1 MTTPTKL
8 PALRRELTA
17 DTTVASGDV
26 ITFPFASD
34 TPVDRG
40 WGREILD
47 VRGMDT
53 SRIKA
58 GAVPLLFNHNW
69 DMPVGMVEDGYVGR
83 DGRGYAKA
91 KWFSHDDARKVR
103 SMVEGGLRN
112 VSFGYRVD
120 EFEDAGDGDYI
131 ARSFQP
137 HEISIVS
144 VPADIAVGLGRSE
157 DNEVKEVRVI
167 RAAHGKADD
176 TAATE
181 DVNMTEQSSSAAT
194 SAEMIRDVDPAG
206 EKLRQRALENLGD
219 SYGIHSD
226 VIRRWKD
233 EDISVA
239 EATRQTLKIVAE
251 RTKAEN
257 AVTAVGMSP
266 TETRQYSLIRAI
278 NAVVHKDWKNAG
290 LELEAHQAIQ
300 KRSGKLLNE
309 HSFYVPLEVQKRDL
323 AVASSG
329 GGYLVST
336 DNVGFI
342 ELLRNRSVVLQMGAT
357 RLSGLQGNIAIPKQ
371 TAASTAY
378 WLSSETSTITE
389 SQPTISQLT
398 LGPKTVGAY
407 TEISR
412 QLTLQSSPDA
422 ESLVMADLAR
432 VVALA
437 ADVAA
442 LRGSGAGGE
451 PMGIVN
457 VSGIGSVSGT
467 SLAYAG
473 ILEFQSDVAAN
484 NVMPARGGY
493 VTTPAVAALM
503 MAEFVGGSGTET
515 PVWAGNIWDG
525 QMAGYRAMASNQM
538 SSATMLFGDW
548 SDLVWAEW
556 GVLEIEV
563 NPYASFQ
570 AGIIGVRAMYTMDV
584 GLRYAGAFSYAHT
597 IT

>member
-1 MTTPTKL
+1 MKL
-8 PALRRELTA
+8 PALRRDITA
-17 DTTVASGDV
+17 DIEVRSGDR

-34 TPVDRG
+34 MPVERG

-53 SRIKA
+53 SRFAA

-69 DMPVGMVEDGYVGR
+69 DAVVGMAEKAWVGKDNRAYVQ
-83 DGRGYAKA
+83 AK
-91 KWFSHDDARKVR
+91 FFDHPDAQKVR

-112 VSFGYRVD
+112 VSFGYRVT
-120 EFEDAGDGDYI
+120 EFEDAGNGDYI
-131 ARSFQP
+131 ARQFEP
-137 HEISIVS
+137 HEVSIVS
-144 VPADIAVGLGRSE
+144 VPADYRVGLGRSE
-157 DNEVKEVRVI
+157 DNEHLEVRVS
-167 RAAHGKADD
+167 RASTGKAEQP
-176 TAATE
+176 AATE
-181 DVNMTEQSSSAAT
+181 DVHMTEKDSSAAT
-194 SAEMIRDVDPAG
+194 SAEMVREIDPTA

-219 SYGIHSD
+219 QYGIHGD

-233 EDISVA
+233 EDISVG
-239 EATRQTLKIVAE
+239 EATRQTLKIIAE
-251 RTKAEN
+251 RSKAET
-257 AVTAVGMSP
+257 AVTHVGLSP
-266 TETRQYSLIRAI
+266 REQRSYSLIKAI
-278 NAVVHKDWKNAG
+278 NGVVHKDWKHAG
-290 LELEAHQAIQ
+290 LELEAHQEIQ
-300 KRSGKLLNE
+300 KRTGKILSEN
-309 HSFYVPLEVQKRDL
+309 SFFVPLEVQKRDL
-323 AVASSG
+323 SVAASG

-357 RLSGLQGNIAIPKQ
+357 RLSGLQGNVAIPKQ
-371 TAASTAY
+371 TAAATAY

-389 SQPTISQLT
+389 SQQTIGQLT

-422 ESLVMADLAR
+422 ESLVMSDLAR

-451 PMGIVN
+451 PQGIVGTT
-457 VSGIGSVSGT
+457 GIGSVSGT
-467 SLAYAG
+467 SLGYTG
-473 ILEFQSDVAAN
+473 ILEFQTDVASA

-503 MAEFVGGSGTET
+503 MAEQRFSSTDT
-515 PVWAGNIWDG
+515 PLWVGNIWDG
-525 QMAGYRAMASNQM
+525 QMAGYRAMAS
-538 SSATMLFGDW
+538 GDW
-548 SDLVWAEW
+548 ADLIWAEW
-556 GVLEIEV
+556 GILEVEV
-563 NPYASFQ
+563 NPYASFA

-584 GLRYAGAFSYAHT
+584 GVRYAGAFSYASG
-597 IT
+597 IS

>member
-1 MTTPTKL
+1 MSQPMKL
-8 PALRRELTA
+8 PALRRDLTA
-17 DTTVASGDV
+17 DIEVRSGEK
-26 ITFPFASD
+26 ISFPFASD
-34 TPVDRG
+34 APVERG

-47 VRGMDT
+47 MRGMDT
-53 SRIKA
+53 SRFAA

-69 DMPVGMVEDGYVGR
+69 DAVVGMAEKAWVGADKRGYVQ
-83 DGRGYAKA
+83 AKFFDHPEA
-91 KWFSHDDARKVR
+91 QKVR

-112 VSFGYRVD
+112 VSFGYRVT
-120 EFEDAGDGDYI
+120 EFEDAGNGDFI
-131 ARSFQP
+131 ARAFEP
-137 HEISIVS
+137 HEVSIVS
-144 VPADIAVGLGRSE
+144 VPADASVGVGRSE
-157 DNEVKEVRVI
+157 DNEQMEVRI
-167 RAAHGKADD
+167 LRTGNGKAEQ

-181 DVNMTEQSSSAAT
+181 DVNMTEKDSSAAT
-194 SAEMIRDVDPAG
+194 SAEMVRDLDPNA

-219 SYGIHSD
+219 QYGVHTD

-239 EATRQTLKIVAE
+239 EATRQTLKIIAE
-251 RTKAEN
+251 RSKAEN
-257 AVTAVGMSP
+257 AVTAVGLSP
-266 TETRQYSLIRAI
+266 REQRSYSLIKAI
-278 NAVVHKDWKNAG
+278 NGVVHKDWKHAG
-290 LELEAHQAIQ
+290 LELEAHQEIQ
-300 KRSGKLLNE
+300 KRTGKILSEN
-309 HSFYVPLEVQKRDL
+309 SFFVPLEVQKRDL
-323 AVASSG
+323 SVASSG

-357 RLSGLQGNIAIPKQ
+357 RLSGLQGNVAIPKQ
-371 TAASTAY
+371 TAAATAY

-389 SQPTISQLT
+389 SQQTIGQLT

-422 ESLVMADLAR
+422 ESLVMSDLAR

-451 PMGIVN
+451 PQGIVGTTG
-457 VSGIGSVSGT
+457 VGSVTGS

-473 ILEFQSDVAAN
+473 VLEFQTDVAGN
-484 NVMPARGGY
+484 NVMPVRGGY
-493 VTTPAVAALM
+493 VTTPAVAAIM
-503 MAEFVGGSGTET
+503 MAEQRFSSTDT
-515 PVWAGNIWDG
+515 PLWVGNIWDG
-525 QMAGYRAMASNQM
+525 QMCGYRAMASNQM

-548 SDLVWAEW
+548 ADLIWAEW
-556 GVLEIEV
+556 GILEVEV
-563 NPYASFQ
+563 NPYASFA

-584 GLRYAGAFSYAHT
+584 GLRYAGAFSYASSVS
-597 IT
+597 

>member
-1 MTTPTKL
+1 MSKMKL
-8 PALRRELTA
+8 PALRRDLAA
-17 DTTVASGDV
+17 DIEVRAGDR
-26 ITFPFASD
+26 ISFPFASD
-34 TPVDRG
+34 TPVERG
-40 WGREILD
+40 WGRELLD

-53 SRIKA
+53 SRFAA

-69 DMPVGMVEDGYVGR
+69 DNVVGMAEKAWIGSDNRAYVQ
-83 DGRGYAKA
+83 A
-91 KWFSHDDARKVR
+91 KWFDLQDAQKVR
-103 SMVEGGLRN
+103 SMVDQGLRN
-112 VSFGYRVD
+112 VSFGYRVT
-120 EFEDAGDGDYI
+120 EYEDAGNGDYI
-131 ARSFQP
+131 ARAFEP
-137 HEISIVS
+137 HEVSVVS
-144 VPADIAVGLGRSE
+144 VPADFKAVGIGRSE
-157 DNEVKEVRVI
+157 DNEHLEVRVT
-167 RAAHGKADD
+167 RTSTGKAESA
-176 TAATE
+176 AATE
-181 DVNMTEQSSSAAT
+181 DVTMTEHTSSAAP
-194 SAEMIRDVDPAG
+194 SADMVRELDPNA

-219 SYGIHSD
+219 QYGVHGD

-239 EATRQTLKIVAE
+239 EATRQTLKIIAE

-257 AVTAVGMSP
+257 AVTAIGMSP
-266 TETRQYSLIRAI
+266 REERQYSIIKAI

-290 LELEAHQAIQ
+290 LELEAHQTIQ

-309 HSFYVPLEVQKRDL
+309 HSFFVPLEVQKRDL
-323 AVASSG
+323 AVHASG

-357 RLSGLQGNIAIPKQ
+357 RLSGLQGNVAIPKQ
-371 TAASTAY
+371 TAAATAY
-378 WLSSETSTITE
+378 WLSSETATATE
-389 SQPTISQLT
+389 SQPTIGQLT

-422 ESLVMADLAR
+422 ESLVMTDLAR

-451 PMGIVN
+451 PQGIVGTTG
-457 VSGIGSVSGT
+457 VGSVTGS
-467 SLAYAG
+467 SLGYTG
-473 ILEFQSDVAAN
+473 ILEFQTDVAGN

-493 VTTPAVAALM
+493 CTTPAVAALM
-503 MAEFVGGSGTET
+503 MAEARFSGTDT
-515 PVWAGNIWDG
+515 PLWVGNIWDG

-548 SDLVWAEW
+548 ADLIWAEW
-556 GVLEIEV
+556 GVLEVEV
-563 NPYASFQ
+563 NPYASFA
-570 AGIIGVRAMYTMDV
+570 AGIIGVRAMYTMDI

>member
-1 MTTPTKL
+1 MKL
-8 PALRRELTA
+8 PALRRDLTA
-17 DTTVASGDV
+17 RIEIRADRIS
-26 ITFPFASD
+26 FPFASD
-34 TPVDRG
+34 APVERG

-47 VRGMDT
+47 VRGMDV
-53 SRIKA
+53 SRFEA
-58 GAVPLLFNHNW
+58 GAVPLLFNHDW
-69 DMPVGMVEDGYVGR
+69 SSVVGMAEKAWIGSDKRAYVQAR
-83 DGRGYAKA
+83 WFDHEEAK
-91 KWFSHDDARKVR
+91 KVR

-112 VSFGYRVD
+112 VSFGYRVT
-120 EFEDAGDGDYI
+120 EVEDAGDGDYI
-131 ARSFQP
+131 ARQFEP
-137 HEISIVS
+137 HEVSIVS
-144 VPADIAVGLGRSE
+144 VPADFGVGIGRSE
-157 DNEVKEVRVI
+157 DGEQVEVRVI
-167 RAAHGKADD
+167 RAGISKAE
-176 TAATE
+176 TAAKSGASQ
-181 DVNMTEQSSSAAT
+181 MTDKDTSAAT
-194 SAEMIRDVDPAG
+194 SAEMIREIDPVG

-219 SYGIHSD
+219 QYGIHGD

-239 EATRQTLKIVAE
+239 EATRQTLKIIAE

-257 AVTAVGMSP
+257 AVTAVGLSP
-266 TETRQYSLIRAI
+266 REERQYSIIKAI
-278 NAVVHKDWKNAG
+278 NAIVHKDWKNAG

-309 HSFYVPLEVQKRDL
+309 HSFFVPLEIQKRDL
-323 AVASSG
+323 AVGSSG
-329 GGYLVST
+329 GNYLVAT
-336 DNVGFI
+336 DKVGFI

-357 RLSGLQGNIAIPKQ
+357 RMSGLQGNVSIPKQ
-371 TAASTAY
+371 TAAATAY
-378 WLSSETSTITE
+378 WLSSETSGPTE
-389 SQPTISQLT
+389 SQPTIGQLT

-422 ESLVMADLAR
+422 ESLVMSDLAR

-457 VSGIGSVSGT
+457 VTGIGSVTGT
-467 SLAYAG
+467 SLGYTG
-473 ILEFQSDVAAN
+473 ILDFQSDVASA
-484 NVMPARGGY
+484 NVMPQRGGY

-503 MAEFVGGSGTET
+503 MAEQRFSNTDT
-515 PVWAGNIWDG
+515 PLWVGNIWDG

-548 SDLVWAEW
+548 SDLIWAEW
-556 GVLEIEV
+556 GVLEVEV
-563 NPYASFQ
+563 NPYASFA
-570 AGIIGVRAMYTMDV
+570 AGIIGVRALYTMDV